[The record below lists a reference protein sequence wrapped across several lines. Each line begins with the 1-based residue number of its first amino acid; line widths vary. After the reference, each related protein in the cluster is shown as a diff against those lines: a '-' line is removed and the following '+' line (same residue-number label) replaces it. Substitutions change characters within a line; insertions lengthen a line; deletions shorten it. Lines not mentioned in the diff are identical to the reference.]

1 MSMRQRPETQEMLP
15 AGVTGRIAFADQLRG
30 LAALCVAYSHLV
42 GVFWAVPDLVS
53 GLTGAPVQP
62 GDIGRFAPWIVTPWF
77 NGGPFGVGLFFLIS
91 GLVIPLSLG
100 PHGRGRFLLARALRI
115 YPVYL
120 AAMALEVAALM
131 ASRAWWGRPVWIDP
145 ATLWGNALLI
155 ANYAGLP
162 AFDMVNWTLCI
173 EVKFYLLMALLAAPV
188 LRGSVRVL
196 AITALALAAASMA
209 AAWAWPPGGPAL
221 VPVGV
226 ESSYLIYMLCGVLF
240 SFHLRG
246 QLGPGRLAGG
256 VGALTGLFLLSW
268 YGGGAAGRYG
278 FQYNTVNY
286 LYALALFA
294 ALYGLRHRVRPFWL
308 LDAMARVSYPFYLIH
323 ALVGFTLLR
332 LLTAGFGLDYGR
344 ALAGTLALLLL
355 LASLLHLGLERWTIR
370 AGHCLRRRPAAVGTR
385 PQERV
390 PTPG

>member
-1 MSMRQRPETQEMLP
+1 MLP
-15 AGVTGRIAFADQLRG
+15 AGVTGRLVFADQLRG

-42 GVFWAVPDLVS
+42 GVFWLMPDLVS

-62 GDIGRFAPWIVTPWF
+62 GEVGRFAPWVSTPWF

-91 GLVIPLSLG
+91 GLVIPLSLDG
-100 PHGRGRFLLARALRI
+100 QALDGRARGRFLLARALRI

-173 EVKFYLLMALLAAPV
+173 EVKFYLLIALLAGPV
-188 LRGSVRVL
+188 LRGSVRVVC
-196 AITALALAAASMA
+196 AAALALAAASVA
-209 AAWAWPPGGPAL
+209 AAWTLPPGGQAL
-221 VPVGV
+221 RSFGV
-226 ESSYLIYMLCGVLF
+226 ESSYLIYMLAGVLF

-246 QLGPGRLAGG
+246 QLRQSGLVAG
-256 VGALTGLFLLSW
+256 VGALAGLFLLSW
-268 YGGGAAGRYG
+268 REGAAAGHYDFR
-278 FQYNTVNY
+278 YNTVNY

-294 ALYGLRHRVRPFWL
+294 GLYAMRRRVRPFWL
-308 LDAMARVSYPFYLIH
+308 LDAAARISYPLYLIH
-323 ALVGFTLLR
+323 VLVGFAVLR
-332 LLTAGFGLDYGR
+332 LLTAGFGLGYGL
-344 ALAGTLALLLL
+344 ALAGTVAALVLLAALL
-355 LASLLHLGLERWTIR
+355 HVGLERWTIR
-370 AGHCLRRRPAAVGTR
+370 AGHRLRRPRAATEIVGDM
-385 PQERV
+385 RV
-390 PTPG
+390 TVGN

>member
-1 MSMRQRPETQEMLP
+1 MLP
-15 AGVTGRIAFADQLRG
+15 AGVSGRITFADQLRG

-42 GVFWAVPDLVS
+42 GVFWAAPDLVS
-53 GLTGAPVQP
+53 GLTGAPAGP
-62 GDIGRFAPWIVTPWF
+62 GDIGRFAPWVLMPWF

-91 GLVIPLSLG
+91 GLVIPLSLDG
-100 PHGRGRFLLARALRI
+100 QARGRFLLARALRI

-145 ATLWGNALLI
+145 ATLWGNALLV

-188 LRGSVRVL
+188 LHGSVRVL
-196 AITALALAAASMA
+196 AAVAVALAAASMA
-209 AAWAWPPGGPAL
+209 AAWALPPGGPAL
-221 VPVGV
+221 VSFGI

-246 QLGPGRLAGG
+246 QLRPGGLAAG
-256 VGALTGLFLLSW
+256 VSGLTGLFLLSW
-268 YGGGAAGRYG
+268 HEGGAAGRYG

-286 LYALALFA
+286 LYALVLFA
-294 ALYGLRHRVRPFWL
+294 GLYGMRRRVRPFWPF
-308 LDAMARVSYPFYLIH
+308 DAMARVSYPFYLIH
-323 ALVGFTLLR
+323 VLVGFTLLR
-332 LLTAGFGLDYGR
+332 LLTAGFGLSYGL
-344 ALAGTLALLLL
+344 ALACTLALLLL
-355 LASLLHLGLERWTIR
+355 LATLLHVGLERWTIR
-370 AGHCLRRRPAAVGTR
+370 AGHRLRRRSMIVAILPEG
-385 PQERV
+385 RV
-390 PTPG
+390 PAPG